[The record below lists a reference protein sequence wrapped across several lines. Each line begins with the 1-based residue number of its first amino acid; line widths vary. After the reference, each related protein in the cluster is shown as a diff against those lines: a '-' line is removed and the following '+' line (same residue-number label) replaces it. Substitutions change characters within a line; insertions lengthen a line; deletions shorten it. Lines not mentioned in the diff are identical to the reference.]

1 MSQLRPPRRPRG
13 ESARTTIRFQQR
25 QIKELA
31 NTIALLRK
39 DISDKEKVIAGYDV
53 QLHEANE
60 EIAQSRSR
68 AAIRVGE
75 LTKARDA
82 LEKASTRLSFLEGY
96 YEKSKERPQ
105 PVTISGSGA
114 GNLEHFSAGRQD
126 QGRGRQEVGSLWTK

>member
-1 MSQLRPPRRPRG
+1 M
-13 ESARTTIRFQQR
+13 
-25 QIKELA
+25 
-31 NTIALLRK
+31 
-39 DISDKEKVIAGYDV
+39 

-60 EIAQSRSR
+60 EIAQSRAR

-82 LEKASTRLSFLEGY
+82 LERASTRLSFLEGY

-114 GNLEHFSAGRQD
+114 GNLEHFSAGRSD
-126 QGRGRQEVGSLWTK
+126 QGRGRQEVGALWTK